1 MLVLTLLL
9 AAVGFA
15 LLVIALIS
23 GSVIWAWICI
33 SVCIVGAL
41 LLLASAL
48 SGRDRGGAT
57 DSALDATPDRGSAA
71 IDNGEAS

>member
-15 LLVIALIS
+15 LLVIALIT
-23 GSVIWAWICI
+23 GSVVWAWICI
-33 SVCIVGAL
+33 TVCIIGAL

-48 SGRDRGGAT
+48 SRRDRGGSSEPAA
-57 DSALDATPDRGSAA
+57 SAPAVQQQQRGRHSRP
-71 IDNGEAS
+71 